1 MEYKTKDSGVREEYA
16 SGMQRDVQTDKPR
29 FEFLLVS
36 GIPYEDQFLTRWAK
50 LMARGAEKYGER
62 NFELANSTEELER
75 FEASALRH
83 MMQWLSGEEDEDHA
97 AAVAFNIFAAEMVKW
112 KIEEIFIDGQPS

>member
-1 MEYKTKDSGVREEYA
+1 MDYQTKDSGVREEYT
-16 SGMQRDVQTDKPR
+16 SGMRRDVQTDKPR

-36 GIPYEDQFLTRWAK
+36 GMPYEEQFLTRWAK

-75 FEASALRH
+75 FKASALRH
-83 MMQWLSGEEDEDHA
+83 MMQWLSGETDEDHGV
-97 AAVAFNIFAAEMVKW
+97 AVAFNIFAAQMVEYKLL
-112 KIEEIFIDGQPS
+112 ENGNLEV